1 MLANL
6 IRDAFWEPS
15 PYCENL
21 IRDAFW
27 EPSPYCE
34 NLIRDAF
41 WEPSPYCGNLIRDVI
56 VSRERLRG
64 QGLLKA
70 AKTFF
75 EAGAFYGVA
84 FVVQMASKRPGPFMG
99 PMAF

>member
-1 MLANL
+1 M
-6 IRDAFWEPS
+6 
-15 PYCENL
+15 
-21 IRDAFW
+21 
-27 EPSPYCE
+27 
-34 NLIRDAF
+34 
-41 WEPSPYCGNLIRDVI
+41 
-56 VSRERLRG
+56 SRERLRG